1 MGEAMRRR
9 EFITLIGGA
18 AAWPLAASAQPSDKI
33 RRIAVLSSLSE
44 NDGQQQNWDAAFRQ
58 KLNELGWI
66 DGRNIRLDYRWG
78 AGDVERVQLFAR
90 ELVGFNPDV
99 LVAITTPATA
109 ALQKETH
116 TIPIVFALVSDPVGS
131 GLVASLAD
139 PGGNITGFI
148 NIEGSL
154 GGKWPEL
161 MRDVAPRIAR
171 VAVMFNPVTATYARY
186 YVDAF
191 HSAAAALSMEPIEYQ
206 VHSPA
211 EIEAAMAKLG
221 GIADTGLVIIPD
233 TFAVVNRQTIIS
245 LADRYRLPTIYPFDF
260 FVSDGGL
267 MSYGVD
273 VTDLFRGTASYVDR
287 ILRGANPNEL
297 AVQIPT
303 KFQLAINLKTAK
315 VLGISFSQMMVARAD
330 EVIE

>member
-1 MGEAMRRR
+1 MMQRR
-9 EFITLIGGA
+9 EFIAALGGA
-18 AAWPLAASAQPSDKI
+18 VAWPLAAHAQADDKT
-33 RRIAVLSSLSE
+33 RRIGVLSLLAES
-44 NDGQQQNWDAAFRQ
+44 DAQQQNWDKAFRQ
-58 KLNELGWI
+58 RLSELGWI
-66 DGRNIRLDYRWG
+66 DGRNVRLDYRWA
-78 AGDVERVQLFAR
+78 AGNVERLQMFAR
-90 ELVGFNPDV
+90 ELIELDPDV
-99 LVAITTPATA
+99 LVAVTTPPTA
-109 ALQKETH
+109 ALQRETK
-116 TIPIVFALVSDPVGS
+116 TIPIVFTVVSDPVGS
-131 GLVASLAD
+131 GFVASLSN

-161 MRDVAPRIAR
+161 IRDVAPRIAR
-171 VAVMFNPVTATYARY
+171 VAVMFNPNTAPYAGY
-186 YVDAF
+186 YVETF
-191 HSAAAALSMEPIEYQ
+191 QSAAAALSIEPIEYE

-211 EIEAAMAKLG
+211 EIEAAMTKLG

-233 TFAVVNRQTIIS
+233 TFAVVHRQTIIS

-273 VTDLFRGTASYVDR
+273 LTDLFRGAASYVDR
-287 ILRGANPNEL
+287 ILRGAKPSEL

-315 VLGISFSQMMVARAD
+315 ALGISFSQMMVARAD

>member
-1 MGEAMRRR
+1 MRRR

-18 AAWPLAASAQPSDKI
+18 AATWPLAASAQPSDKTW
-33 RRIAVLSSLSE
+33 RIAVLNLLSE
-44 NDGQQQNWDAAFRQ
+44 SDQQQQRWDVAFRQ
-58 KLNELGWI
+58 RLDELGWI
-66 DGRNIRLDYRWG
+66 DGRNIRLDYRWADG
-78 AGDVERVQLFAR
+78 NVERTQLFAK
-90 ELVGFNPDV
+90 ELVALNPDV
-99 LVAITTPATA
+99 LVAVTTPSTA
-109 ALQKETH
+109 ALQQETR
-116 TIPIVFALVSDPVGS
+116 TIPIVFAVVSDPVGS
-131 GLVASLAD
+131 GFVASLAN

-161 MRDVAPRIAR
+161 MRDIAPRITR
-171 VAVMFNPVTATYARY
+171 IAVMFNPVIAPYARY

-191 HSAAAALSMEPIEYQ
+191 RSAASALSIEPVEYQ

-211 EIEAAMAKLG
+211 EIDVVMAKLG
-221 GIADTGLVIIPD
+221 GIANTGLVIIPD
-233 TFAVVNRQTIIS
+233 TFIVANRQIVIS
-245 LADRYRLPTIYPFDF
+245 LADRYRLPAIYPFDF

-273 VTDLFRGTASYVDR
+273 LTDLFRGAASYVDR
-287 ILRGANPNEL
+287 ILRGAKPSEL

-315 VLGISFSQMMVARAD
+315 GLGISFPQMVTARAD